1 MTVPGHTRLRARL
14 RPAFAAFIAGA
25 AMLPGAV
32 LVLAPAA
39 LTRGVWPPLHARCIG
54 VMLVSLAVALASAQR
69 ALDPAALRMPLV
81 VVAGWALSSAVPAL
95 AGSGAP
101 WAWALVGAG
110 GAGLLF
116 ARIDSDP
123 PAPAQ
128 HPDRAW
134 LAVALLALL
143 AGLGLLA
150 AASHAATHWPWRLS
164 AAQVAQYGPLFLA
177 WGLGAWMVS
186 RERRRYVRA
195 PVLWGLLAWCG
206 GVLSVSAWHVGAF
219 RWSQPLAWFWFAGFA
234 ALGLLS
240 AQRLWP
246 AWRPR
251 WLRVL
256 GLESHDSGTTRPRQ

>member
-1 MTVPGHTRLRARL
+1 LRARL
-14 RPAFAAFIAGA
+14 RSAFAALVAWA
-25 AMLPGAV
+25 AALSGAV

-39 LTRGVWPPLHARCIG
+39 LTQGAWPPLHARCIG
-54 VMLVSLAVALASAQR
+54 AMLVSLAVALDSARR

-81 VVAGWALSSAVPAL
+81 VAASWALSSAGATWV
-95 AGSGAP
+95 GSGAP
-101 WAWALVGAG
+101 WAWALAGVG

-134 LAVALLALL
+134 FAVALLAAL
-143 AGLGLLA
+143 AGLGLLVA
-150 AASHAATHWPWRLS
+150 APLAVTHWPWRLS
-164 AAQVAQYGPLFLA
+164 AARVAQYGPLFLA
-177 WGLGAWMVS
+177 WGIGAWMVS

-219 RWSQPLAWFWFAGFA
+219 RWTQPLAWFWFAGFA
-234 ALGLLS
+234 ALGLL
-240 AQRLWP
+240 AAHRLWP

-251 WLRVL
+251 WRRAL
-256 GLESHDSGTTRPRQ
+256 GLESHDSGTRRPRQ